1 MKILEQTP
9 ILLTLQYRPI
19 GFWLMGSLLII
30 IGIGIFT
37 FGSETPI
44 LTCYRE
50 RVTAGYCERTIL
62 YHRVSSQV
70 EQFKISELQKIEIK
84 TGRFRW
90 QAEEESYPSARGYY
104 HILLYLDGNRIFP
117 LFLYGKKN
125 FTEQAAIVEHIKAFL
140 HNPEQISLIIR
151 RSNRWISYP
160 ISGVF
165 IFIGLMAQL
174 RQVITVTFDKLGEHL
189 ITNQWRI
196 SGIQMIQ
203 DLDNVIAVEVESSWF
218 LSQIRLVLKSGERI
232 SLTSKSIGRVN
243 KQNLANNI
251 TRFLGENKRC
261 S

>member
-9 ILLTLQYRPI
+9 TLLTLQYRPI

-37 FGSETPI
+37 FGSEMPI

-50 RVTAGYCERTIL
+50 RVTAGYCERTIF
-62 YHRVSSQV
+62 HGVSSQV
-70 EQFKISELQKIEIK
+70 EQFKMSELQKIEIK

-104 HILLYLDGNRIFP
+104 HILLYLDGNKILP

-140 HNPEQISLIIR
+140 HNPGQISLIIKQ
-151 RSNRWISYP
+151 SNRWISYP

-165 IFIGLMAQL
+165 IFIGLIAQL
-174 RQVITVTFDKLGEHL
+174 RQVITVTFDKIGEHL

-196 SGIQMIQ
+196 SGIQTIQ
-203 DLDNVIAVEVESSWF
+203 DLDNVIAVKVESSCF

-232 SLTSKSIGRVN
+232 ALTSKSIGRVD
-243 KQNLANNI
+243 KQNLADNI
-251 TRFLGENKRC
+251 TCFLWENKRC
-261 S
+261 N